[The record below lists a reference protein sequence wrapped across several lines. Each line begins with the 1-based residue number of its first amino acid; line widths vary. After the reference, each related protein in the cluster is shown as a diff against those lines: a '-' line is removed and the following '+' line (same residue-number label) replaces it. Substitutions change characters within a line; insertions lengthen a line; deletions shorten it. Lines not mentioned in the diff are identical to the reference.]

1 MKIGTPRKL
10 SHSQYLKFLWETY
23 ILGLVR
29 LLCYEFHLG
38 ILWERLTCDGF
49 YFGLFVLLL
58 DVDLLVM
65 DSILDFLC
73 SFLM

>member
-1 MKIGTPRKL
+1 MD
-10 SHSQYLKFLWETY
+10 S
-23 ILGLVR
+23 ILDSFGRDLHVMDSILCLVR

-65 DSILDFLC
+65 DSILGFLC